1 METLTADPVWTRAG
15 LLLGAAC
22 TLAMFS
28 FLWRE
33 NAVYRFFEHIFVGL
47 GMGYTVAI
55 TWTNV
60 LKPHWWDKRI
70 WVGASEEVFPFWG
83 LLGIVGLLWYFQLSK
98 NRAWLSRI
106 PIGILM
112 GSGAGL
118 IFRRIYG
125 LFFTRDGQVTQSFL
139 PLLVSVDPAAA
150 VRSWNL
156 ALSVSAAGLLA
167 FYAHLLLRRFRR
179 GTDLPAGIEIRLAGG
194 FLLILICS
202 APLIPRGLVIAWDNS
217 LIVLTL
223 VCVLCYFLFWQ
234 EARRNRLA
242 TGAATLGKWLLMI
255 SFGATFGSTVMA
267 RLSLLI
273 NRAQYLLEQCLH
285 LE

>member
-1 METLTADPVWTRAG
+1 MEPLTLDPFWTRLG
-15 LLLGAAC
+15 LLLGATC

-60 LKPHWWDKRI
+60 LKPHWWDKRV
-70 WVGASEEVFPFWG
+70 WMGSSEEILPFWG

-98 NRAWLSRI
+98 KRVWLSRI

-139 PLLVSVDPAAA
+139 PLWVSTDPGRAIQE
-150 VRSWNL
+150 WKL
-156 ALSVSAAGLLA
+156 ALGVLGLGLVA
-167 FYAHLLLRRFRR
+167 FYSHLHLRRYRR
-179 GTDLPAGIEIRLAGG
+179 GTDIPAGIEIRLLSGI
-194 FLLILICS
+194 FLALMGAAFLM
-202 APLIPRGLVIAWDNS
+202 PRGLIIAYDNF

-223 VCVLCYFLFWQ
+223 VCVLCYFLFW
-234 EARRNRLA
+234 EGGRTRLA
-242 TGAATLGKWLLMI
+242 SSAANLGKWLLMI

-285 LE
+285 LK